1 MLNFVEQASWAEV
14 VRRQGLSDQ
23 KIKIGFIIRVEKLS
37 CCESAIKI
45 RDVVGTPTPWSSQR
59 VSPTTELRK
68 ANLWGHSCARR
79 GVMHCFEAVKQ
90 AICLA
95 HWHLP
100 KAEAAAC
107 RSDNSSRMKDL
118 GADIMVD
125 DLEIIFL
132 S

>member
-1 MLNFVEQASWAEV
+1 MVQYAPFSMIMKNAPPTHHV
-14 VRRQGLSDQ
+14 GLDDHPQVLKTS
-23 KIKIGFIIRVEKLS
+23 KPPR
-37 CCESAIKI
+37 
-45 RDVVGTPTPWSSQR
+45 SSQR

-68 ANLWGHSCARR
+68 ANLWGHSCVRR

-107 RSDNSSRMKDL
+107 RTTHP
-118 GADIMVD
+118 G
-125 DLEIIFL
+125 
-132 S
+132 